1 MDNNTLI
8 NASIT
13 SGIVS
18 IIYALYKIFKHSK
31 CSSNC
36 CGRTSDVSIDLT
48 PPRESFTPK
57 PTVQS

>member
-36 CGRTSDVSIDLT
+36 CGRISGISIDLT

-57 PTVQS
+57 PAVQS